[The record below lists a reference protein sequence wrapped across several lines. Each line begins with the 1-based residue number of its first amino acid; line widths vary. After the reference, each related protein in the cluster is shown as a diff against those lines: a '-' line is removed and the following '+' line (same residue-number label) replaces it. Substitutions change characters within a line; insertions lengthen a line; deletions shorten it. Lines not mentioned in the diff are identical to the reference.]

1 MKFDKERDRLLD
13 RLAKIP
19 SLEILLKDIE
29 IEEPLT
35 LDGESERVVLPYGGS
50 PMPRSDAWKV
60 ADNS

>member
-1 MKFDKERDRLLD
+1 MKFDNERDRLLD

-19 SLEILLKDIE
+19 SLGTLLKDIE

-35 LDGESERVVLPYGGS
+35 LDDEPERVVLPYGGS
-50 PMPRSDAWKV
+50 PMPRGTAWKM